1 MSEDSKQGLGGEPQS
16 GGPSAGHWPE
26 GATPGGGGADGQPPS
41 GQTPN
46 ESLHRPVPPSPRGT
60 SSPERSPGAPVAPP
74 LEPGTPH
81 GPDGPGA
88 GDWLGRL
95 ILPAYESKG
104 WLKFLGVLLIISG
117 GFLALTIVGLLFAW
131 LPIWIGVLLWQAGD
145 RAGVAYGRRDPLML
159 EQYIQKLKTVIIII
173 GVVAAVKIVLAIM
186 AIGMVFALGGMAALM
201 EHVHY

>member
-1 MSEDSKQGLGGEPQS
+1 MSEDSKQGLGG
-16 GGPSAGHWPE
+16 
-26 GATPGGGGADGQPPS
+26 QPPS
-41 GQTPN
+41 GEPPN
-46 ESLHRPVPPSPRGT
+46 ESLHRPAPPSPRGT
-60 SSPERSPGAPVAPP
+60 SSPERPPGAPVAPP

-81 GPDGPGA
+81 GPSGPGA
-88 GDWLGRL
+88 GGWFERL

-145 RAGVAYGRRDPLML
+145 RAGVAYGRRDPLMF
-159 EQYIQKLKTVIIII
+159 EQYVQKLKTVIVII
-173 GVVAAVKIVLAIM
+173 GVVAAVKIVLMIL
-186 AIGMVFALGGMAALM
+186 AIGLVFTLGGMAALM